1 MAYIELNH
9 VKKELSGKTILND
22 ITLCIERG
30 ETVGFV
36 GANGS
41 GKTMLFRAIAGLMHT
56 DGRITVDGKTVGKE
70 ISFPPGMGIVI
81 ENVGLW
87 PELTGKKICRFWRQ
101 SKKLSAK
108 RKYVMPLSGSVWI
121 RRINAR
127 LKNIRWV

>member
-9 VKKELSGKTILND
+9 VKKELSGKAIRND

-56 DGRITVDGKTVGKE
+56 DGR
-70 ISFPPGMGIVI
+70 PGRGR
-81 ENVGLW
+81 LW
-87 PELTGKKICRFWRQ
+87 ERRSHFRPAW
-101 SKKLSAK
+101 
-108 RKYVMPLSGSVWI
+108 GS
-121 RRINAR
+121 
-127 LKNIRWV
+127 